1 MNNSKNIET
10 VDIKRYKSGFSEI
23 IPDIVIVENL
33 LHIYVNGKHFAALL
47 YTPGDEENLVAGY
60 LFCQGVIIE
69 IGDIKQM
76 EFRDEN
82 IVMVVIGKEASL
94 KYGEIMAAT
103 AGCGGG
109 SIRVNLLQKENI
121 AAVESSYTVAHERIS
136 ENMKSFNGESTL
148 FKETGGVHSCAL
160 YFEEKRLIMKEDI
173 GRHNAFD
180 KVIGKALQS
189 GINFE
194 DKLMYT
200 TGRVSSDIMIKA
212 IRGGIPV
219 VVSHSAPTNSAIKLA
234 VAANIA
240 LIGFVRG
247 DRMNV
252 YSGLERLK

>member
-1 MNNSKNIET
+1 MNNIEA
-10 VDIKRYKSGFSEI
+10 VDIKRYKSGISEMI
-23 IPDIVIVENL
+23 KDIVIVEKL
-33 LHIYVNGKHFAALL
+33 LHIYVNGKHFAALM
-47 YTPGDEENLVAGY
+47 YSPGDEENLVVGY
-60 LFCQGVIIE
+60 LFCQGVITE
-69 IGDIKQM
+69 IGDVKQM
-76 EFRDEN
+76 KFRDEN

-109 SIRVNLLQKENI
+109 SIRVSLLEKENI
-121 AAVESSYTVAHERIS
+121 AAVESSYSVANEKIS
-136 ENMKSFNGESTL
+136 ENMKSFNGESAL

-160 YFEEKRLIMKEDI
+160 YFEEKRLIIKEDI

-180 KVIGKALQS
+180 KVIGEALQI

-212 IRGGIPV
+212 VRGGIPV
-219 VVSHSAPTNSAIKLA
+219 LVSHSAPTDSAIKLA

-240 LIGFVRG
+240 LVGFVRG

-252 YSGLERLK
+252 YSGFERVKS